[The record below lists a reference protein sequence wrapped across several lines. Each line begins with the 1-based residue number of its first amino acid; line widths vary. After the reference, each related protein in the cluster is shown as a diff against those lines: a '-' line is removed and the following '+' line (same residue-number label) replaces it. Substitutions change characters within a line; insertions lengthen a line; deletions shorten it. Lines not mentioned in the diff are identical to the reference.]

1 MELTWFLWIQK
12 IDSDKIVIKM
22 ATLDKL
28 VKTVESLRLY
38 QSPAI
43 SMDQNLS

>member
-1 MELTWFLWIQK
+1 
-12 IDSDKIVIKM
+12 M
-22 ATLDKL
+22 ASLDKL

-43 SMDQNLS
+43 NMDQNLR

>member
-1 MELTWFLWIQK
+1 
-12 IDSDKIVIKM
+12 M

-38 QSPAI
+38 QSPSALALDN
-43 SMDQNLS
+43 SMG